1 MFNCFS
7 LSGSFFRRICYE
19 KSVMA
24 TYKNVLLHV
33 RCYLIAIALLQMGG
47 SLFIHSLRSQLV
59 RRNTLL
65 LLLSYNIFVVEL
77 EV

>member
-1 MFNCFS
+1 
-7 LSGSFFRRICYE
+7 
-19 KSVMA
+19 MA

-33 RCYLIAIALLQMGG
+33 RCYLIAIALLQMGW